1 MSKRKNKTKKPVDYF
16 ARNKKSRN
24 RGYRFEHWLVQK
36 IESYATKWHARR
48 LGGTSTNMP
57 DVLAVNNQQS
67 KMFAL
72 EAKSAMD
79 VKRIYIPLDE
89 IQRCVDMLTMFALYK
104 DRRVILSFKFSIAKG
119 RPIYYHFE
127 FPSAHFP
134 YLKDGAS
141 VYCMRDGHGVF
152 EAGPEYTDR
161 KHGLPAF
168 SLDSLGVFQTPQQ
181 GY

>member
-1 MSKRKNKTKKPVDYF
+1 MIDYF
-16 ARNKKSRN
+16 ARNKKSRR
-24 RGYRFEHWLVQK
+24 RGYAFEHWLVQK
-36 IESYATKWHARR
+36 IESYPTNWHARR

-72 EAKSAMD
+72 EAKSGMD
-79 VKRIYIPLDE
+79 VKRLYVPLDE
-89 IQRCVDMLTMFALYK
+89 IQRCVDILMMFSLYK
-104 DRRVILSFKFSIAKG
+104 DRRVMLSFKFSNSKTRVPLI
-119 RPIYYHFE
+119 YHFE

-134 YLKDGAS
+134 YLKPGAS
-141 VYCMRDGHGVF
+141 AYCLRDGHGVF

-161 KHGLPAF
+161 IWGLPAF
-168 SLDSLGVFQTPQQ
+168 DFDSLGVFQVPVV